1 MDAFAYITVETDA
14 NAYIISSNVRKWVH
28 YFENDDYLA
37 KYAFGS
43 PVMTVNY
50 VVAMCNYA
58 ALAYKCQNA
67 C

>member
-1 MDAFAYITVETDA
+1 MSTLAIL
-14 NAYIISSNVRKWVH
+14 KLH
-28 YFENDDYLA
+28 DYLA

-43 PVMTVNY
+43 PVVTVNY